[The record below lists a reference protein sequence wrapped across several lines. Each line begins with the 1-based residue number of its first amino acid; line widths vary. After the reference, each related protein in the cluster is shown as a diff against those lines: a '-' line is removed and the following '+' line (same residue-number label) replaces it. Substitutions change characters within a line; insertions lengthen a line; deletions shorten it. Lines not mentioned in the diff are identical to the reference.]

1 MKRFPR
7 VRVILFAASALAAA
21 ISSAATAEPGYW
33 RCAGGAWEA
42 VGAPHTPRPQRDC
55 AVVRVIPDDRA
66 GCEKAGGTWGPVGI
80 FPKPICRIPTVDG
93 GRPCGDDGECEGRCL
108 AKLSPA
114 ERDEVQSG
122 GRLEILGAC
131 TAVMPVF
138 GCMAVVEKGWVSS
151 ILCAD

>member
-21 ISSAATAEPGYW
+21 MSSAAATGPGYW

-42 VGAPHTPRPQRDC
+42 VGVPQTLPPQRDC
-55 AVVRVIPDDRA
+55 GAERVIPDDRA
-66 GCEKAGGTWGPVGI
+66 DCEKAGGTWGPVGI
-80 FPKPICRIPTVDG
+80 FPKPICRVPTSDG
-93 GRPCGDDGECEGRCL
+93 GRPCADDGECEGRCL

-114 ERDEVQSG
+114 ERDQVQSG
-122 GRLEILGAC
+122 GRLQVLGAC
-131 TAVMPVF
+131 TGVTPVF
-138 GCMAVVEKGWVSS
+138 GCMAIVEKGWVSR